1 MGNHTSELIV
11 RRDTV
16 GEIDVY
22 DEYENTQFDTTD
34 AIKTY
39 LLGNISRRSCLCSI
53 TIHNPK
59 LYWQEIKDN
68 LLHCGMLKELLLS
81 NCDLTMAMEL
91 AQLLPDKKIKMI
103 DICFAP
109 GDEID
114 VSNVRAVL
122 SLFPY
127 FGAETFHT
135 HKNSREV
142 CRQISMHENL
152 REAQLGN
159 RN

>member
-1 MGNHTSELIV
+1 MGNHASELIV
-11 RRDTV
+11 RGDTV

-22 DEYENTQFDTTD
+22 DEYKNTQFDTTD

-39 LLGNISRRSCLCSI
+39 LLGDISRRSCLCSI

-68 LLHCGMLKELLLS
+68 LPHCGMLKELLLS
-81 NCDLTMAMEL
+81 NCDLTIAMEL
-91 AQLLPDKKIKMI
+91 AQLLPGKKLKMI
-103 DICFAP
+103 NICFAP

-122 SLFPY
+122 LLFPY
-127 FGAETFHT
+127 FGAETSHIR
-135 HKNSREV
+135 KNSKEV
-142 CRQISMHENL
+142 CKKISMHEHL

-159 RN
+159 NN